1 MFLCFPKT
9 NIPLK
14 STCFVR
20 FWNVSAQSHL
30 HICIPALYLLSVSY
44 VVDDA
49 GYPHIHLF
57 KVEEAWDHTAPKE
70 ECSGPLFKKMQ
81 VREGKAIISFHNA
94 RGLHFADILPD
105 GSLSP
110 AAVKYCHEL
119 DYCKGSIYN
128 DDGLPAYPFATSK

>member
-57 KVEEAWDHTAPKE
+57 KIEEAWDHTAPKE

-81 VREGKAIISFHNA
+81 VREGTAIISFHNSS
-94 RGLHFADILPD
+94 GPHFADILPD

-110 AAVKYCHEL
+110 AGEDSMARYL
-119 DYCKGSIYN
+119 YIAGA
-128 DDGLPAYPFATSK
+128 DGAFHPAYPFATSK